1 MHFCISAEHGQTSF
15 FSSVPKTIQTITI
28 HIMFLCRLVVG
39 VLLLFL
45 LACLL
50 LVNLTRAGVI
60 WKEETTPEI
69 MPPHDWPASKPVDHF
84 LD

>member
-1 MHFCISAEHGQTSF
+1 
-15 FSSVPKTIQTITI
+15 
-28 HIMFLCRLVVG
+28 MFLCRLVVG